1 MNRYIITNN
10 NKKLKINTLT
20 SFKDRIKGYRFY
32 LYPIKEGLC
41 YPKKKMINTYFV
53 CQKLDIV
60 VTDKENNIL
69 AIYPSIKTENFIRPR
84 LKAYYIYLLPEGS
97 SKGLEN
103 IDKLRIMTKGNE

>member
-1 MNRYIITNN
+1 MNRYIITDN

-69 AIYPSIKTENFIRPR
+69 AIYPSIKTEKFIRPR

-103 IDKLRIMTKGNE
+103 YEKLRIMTK

>member
-1 MNRYIITNN
+1 MNRYIITDN

>member
-1 MNRYIITNN
+1 MNRYIITDN

-69 AIYPSIKTENFIRPR
+69 AIYPSIKTEKFIRPR
-84 LKAYYIYLLPEGS
+84 LKSYYIYLLPEGS

-103 IDKLRIMTKGNE
+103 YEKLRVLTKGNE

>member
-1 MNRYIITNN
+1 MEKYIGNGSKKIKFKTVTNFIDR
-10 NKKLKINTLT
+10 LKG
-20 SFKDRIKGYRFY
+20 FRFY
-32 LYPIKEGLC
+32 LSPINEGLC

-69 AIYPSIKTENFIRPR
+69 AIYPSIRTEKFIRPR

-97 SKGLEN
+97 TKGLEN
-103 IDKLRIMTKGNE
+103 YDKLRIMTKGNE

>member
-1 MNRYIITNN
+1 MNRYIITDN

-69 AIYPSIKTENFIRPR
+69 AIYPSIKTEKFIRPR

-103 IDKLRIMTKGNE
+103 YEKLRIVTKEK

>member
-1 MNRYIITNN
+1 MEKYIKNG
-10 NKKLKINTLT
+10 NKKIKFKTVT
-20 SFKDRIKGYRFY
+20 KFKDRIKGFRFY

-69 AIYPSIKTENFIRPR
+69 AIYPSIRTENFIRPR

-103 IDKLRIMTKGNE
+103 YDKLRIMTKGNE

>member
-1 MNRYIITNN
+1 MDRYLINA
-10 NKKLKINTLT
+10 NKKIKIKTLT

-69 AIYPSIKTENFIRPR
+69 ALYPSIRTEKFIRPR

-97 SKGLEN
+97 TKGLEN
-103 IDKLRIMTKGNE
+103 DEKLRIVTKEK

>member
-1 MNRYIITNN
+1 MERYIKTG
-10 NKKLKINTLT
+10 NKKIKINTLT
-20 SFKDRIKGYRFY
+20 NLKDRIKGYRFY

-41 YPKKKMINTYFV
+41 YPKKKTINTYFV

-69 AIYPSIKTENFIRPR
+69 AIYPSIKTEKFIRPR

-97 SKGLEN
+97 SKGIEKN
-103 IDKLRIMTKGNE
+103 EKLRIITKSN

>member
-1 MNRYIITNN
+1 MDQYIKVK
-10 NKKLKINTLT
+10 NKKIKFKTVT
-20 SFKDRIKGYRFY
+20 EFKDRIKGFRFY

-69 AIYPSIKTENFIRPR
+69 AIYPSIKTEKFIRPR
-84 LKAYYIYLLPEGS
+84 LKAYYIYLLPERS
-97 SKGLEN
+97 SSGLEN
-103 IDKLRIMTKGNE
+103 YDKLRIITKGNE

>member
-1 MNRYIITNN
+1 MEQYIKVK
-10 NKKLKINTLT
+10 NKKIKFKTVT
-20 SFKDRIKGYRFY
+20 EFKDRIKSFRFY

-60 VTDKENNIL
+60 VTDIERKIL
-69 AIYPSIKTENFIRPR
+69 AIYSSIKTVKCVRPS

-97 SKGLEN
+97 AKDLKVN
-103 IDKLRIMTKGNE
+103 DKLKIITKGND

>member
-1 MNRYIITNN
+1 MNRYIITDN

-69 AIYPSIKTENFIRPR
+69 AIYPSIKTEKFIRPR

-103 IDKLRIMTKGNE
+103 YEKLRILTKGNE

>member
-1 MNRYIITNN
+1 MEKYIKNG
-10 NKKLKINTLT
+10 NKKIKFKTVT
-20 SFKDRIKGYRFY
+20 KFKDRIKGFRFY

-60 VTDKENNIL
+60 VADKNNNIL

-84 LKAYYIYLLPEGS
+84 FKAYYIYLLPEGS
-97 SKGLEN
+97 SKGHEN
-103 IDKLRIMTKGNE
+103 YEKIIIMTKENK

>member
-1 MNRYIITNN
+1 MEKYIICD
-10 NKKLKINTLT
+10 KKKIKYKTLT
-20 SFKDRIKGYRFY
+20 KFKDRIKSFRFY

-41 YPKKKMINTYFV
+41 YPKKKMINTYFF

-69 AIYPSIKTENFIRPR
+69 AIYPSIKSEKFIRFR

-97 SKGLEN
+97 SKDMKVNE
-103 IDKLRIMTKGNE
+103 KLRIVTKER

>member
-1 MNRYIITNN
+1 MNRYIITDN

-69 AIYPSIKTENFIRPR
+69 AIYPSIKTEKFIRPR
-84 LKAYYIYLLPEGS
+84 LKSYYIYLLPEGG

-103 IDKLRIMTKGNE
+103 YEKLRIVTKEK

>member
-1 MNRYIITNN
+1 MEKYIKNG
-10 NKKLKINTLT
+10 NKKIKFKTVTKFTDRLKG
-20 SFKDRIKGYRFY
+20 FRFY

-69 AIYPSIKTENFIRPR
+69 AIYPSIRTECFIRPR
-84 LKAYYIYLLPEGS
+84 LKAYYIYLLPAKS
-97 SKGLEN
+97 TTHLKVNTKLK
-103 IDKLRIMTKGNE
+103 IVTKDK

>member
-1 MNRYIITNN
+1 MNRYIITDN

-60 VTDKENNIL
+60 VT
-69 AIYPSIKTENFIRPR
+69 
-84 LKAYYIYLLPEGS
+84 G

-103 IDKLRIMTKGNE
+103 YEKLRIVTKEK

>member
-1 MNRYIITNN
+1 MEKYIKNG
-10 NKKLKINTLT
+10 NKKIK
-20 SFKDRIKGYRFY
+20 FKTVTKFIDRIKGFWVQV
-32 LYPIKEGLC
+32 YPPKEGLC

-53 CQKLDIV
+53 CQKLDII

-69 AIYPSIKTENFIRPR
+69 AIYPSIRTENFIRPR

-103 IDKLRIMTKGNE
+103 YDKLRIMTK

>member
-1 MNRYIITNN
+1 MEKYIKNG
-10 NKKLKINTLT
+10 NKKIKFKTVTKFTDRLKG
-20 SFKDRIKGYRFY
+20 FRFY
-32 LYPIKEGLC
+32 LYPIKKGLC

-69 AIYPSIKTENFIRPR
+69 AIYPSIRTEKVIRPR

-103 IDKLRIMTKGNE
+103 YDKLRIMTK

>member
-69 AIYPSIKTENFIRPR
+69 AIYPSIKTEKFIRPR

-103 IDKLRIMTKGNE
+103 YEKLRIVTKEK